1 MADLTPE
8 EMRELRK
15 QGFEDFAAVVAG
27 GADAAEALER
37 LKART
42 RDVTAAILAVP
53 GAAGKTIVA
62 IGGLKAEAALL
73 EGGFQKLAAT
83 VGGPEGVTWAVQ
95 MVAKAMDVALRPT
108 TELANRQFTAA
119 TSFNKA
125 ASAAGEFDK
134 KIFDSVFAL
143 RQFGVDGDEFNTTLL
158 EMYSTV
164 TELGLQGITP
174 TQQRLVELA
183 AILAEV
189 GVPVAESAKSIQE
202 LDKVFGQTNQEIET
216 TMLGFDAFAESIGM
230 SAGDVVT
237 NFASQAPYLALFG
250 DEGVDSFERLQL
262 AAKTSGLE
270 MSKMVN
276 IAESFDTFEG
286 AAKQVGSLNALLGG
300 PYLNSLEL
308 VRETDPTKRMML
320 LQQAF
325 RASGRSIEDMEY
337 FQKKAFISMIDGI
350 DNASELTKFMN
361 ADFDEMALL
370 IGAATENAG
379 DMAEEV
385 KKGMMPGEQAE
396 VLGLAALSLE
406 SFGEQLRL
414 INEVAFSDTL
424 KDAESLRANLETL
437 AGPIL
442 ESVGKSMRANLEDPT
457 RLSVENLLK
466 TMGGAGAEGVDY
478 TGMVAGAV
486 AERGTREA
494 LEIVL
499 KVGEGTR
506 FEGYLEGISERV
518 VEALF
523 PEEKGRR

>member
-1 MADLTPE
+1 M
-8 EMRELRK
+8 
-15 QGFEDFAAVVAG
+15 
-27 GADAAEALER
+27 
-37 LKART
+37 
-42 RDVTAAILAVP
+42 
-53 GAAGKTIVA
+53 
-62 IGGLKAEAALL
+62 
-73 EGGFQKLAAT
+73 
-83 VGGPEGVTWAVQ
+83 
-95 MVAKAMDVALRPT
+95 
-108 TELANRQFTAA
+108 
-119 TSFNKA
+119 
-125 ASAAGEFDK
+125 
-134 KIFDSVFAL
+134 
-143 RQFGVDGDEFNTTLL
+143 
-158 EMYSTV
+158 
-164 TELGLQGITP
+164 
-174 TQQRLVELA
+174 
-183 AILAEV
+183 
-189 GVPVAESAKSIQE
+189 
-202 LDKVFGQTNQEIET
+202 
-216 TMLGFDAFAESIGM
+216 
-230 SAGDVVT
+230 
-237 NFASQAPYLALFG
+237 
-250 DEGVDSFERLQL
+250 
-262 AAKTSGLE
+262 
-270 MSKMVN
+270 
-276 IAESFDTFEG
+276 
-286 AAKQVGSLNALLGG
+286 NALLGG